1 MNILIAEDD
10 PVSRRILEETL
21 INWGYEVS
29 VTADG
34 REAWDVL
41 RGPDAPP
48 LAILDIMMP
57 EIDGL
62 EVCRKVRQLPCATPP
77 YLILLTAMNSKDDV
91 VRGILAGAN
100 DYLTKPFHR
109 DELRAR
115 VGVGAQMLSLQKTL
129 AERVKE
135 LEEALEKVKQLR
147 GMLPICSYCTKVR
160 DDQDYWQK
168 VEDYFSEH
176 TDVQFSHSICPDCYI
191 RVSRQREELRT
202 TEQAK
207 GARQA

>member
-1 MNILIAEDD
+1 
-10 PVSRRILEETL
+10 
-21 INWGYEVS
+21 
-29 VTADG
+29 
-34 REAWDVL
+34 
-41 RGPDAPP
+41 
-48 LAILDIMMP
+48 
-57 EIDGL
+57 
-62 EVCRKVRQLPCATPP
+62 
-77 YLILLTAMNSKDDV
+77 MNSKDDV

-176 TDVQFSHSICPDCYI
+176 TDVQFSHSICPECYI
-191 RVSRQREELRT
+191 RVSREREELRT
-202 TEQAK
+202 TEKLQ
-207 GARQA
+207 GARRA

>member
-41 RGPDAPP
+41 RSPDAPP

-176 TDVQFSHSICPDCYI
+176 TDVQFSHSICPDCYD
-191 RVSRQREELRT
+191 RVSREREELHT
-202 TEQAK
+202 TEKVQ

>member
-1 MNILIAEDD
+1 MNILIADDD

-21 INWGYEVS
+21 VNWGYEVS
-29 VTADG
+29 ATADG
-34 REAWDVL
+34 RAAWDVL
-41 RGPDAPP
+41 RAADAPS

-62 EVCRKVRQLPCATPP
+62 ELCRKVRQLPCATPP

-129 AERVKE
+129 AERVRD
-135 LEEALEKVKQLR
+135 LEEALDKVKQLR
-147 GMLPICSYCTKVR
+147 GMLPICSYCMKVR
-160 DDQDYWQK
+160 DDHDYWQK

-176 TDVQFSHSICPDCYI
+176 TDVQFSHSICPDCYA
-191 RVSRQREELRT
+191 RVALEREESRT
-202 TEQAK
+202 REHVQ